1 MSRNKTYTVKFRRK
15 REGKTS
21 YKKRLKYIS
30 SNKPRIV
37 IRTSNNNIKIQAIK
51 FGENGD
57 ITLSTTNSIDLRK
70 LGWKGSTGNLQSA
83 YLTGLLFGSRIKSKL
98 KEGVID
104 TGLKPVR
111 KNTKMSATIKGIV
124 DSGLDVPHSKEIFPS
139 EEKLGGKITS
149 EFSKKLKDSD
159 ENKYKRQFSKYLKE
173 GLNPESLSEHFEEI
187 RKKVVGE

>member
-139 EEKLGGKITS
+139 AIAWIPS
-149 EFSKKLKDSD
+149 
-159 ENKYKRQFSKYLKE
+159 
-173 GLNPESLSEHFEEI
+173 
-187 RKKVVGE
+187 